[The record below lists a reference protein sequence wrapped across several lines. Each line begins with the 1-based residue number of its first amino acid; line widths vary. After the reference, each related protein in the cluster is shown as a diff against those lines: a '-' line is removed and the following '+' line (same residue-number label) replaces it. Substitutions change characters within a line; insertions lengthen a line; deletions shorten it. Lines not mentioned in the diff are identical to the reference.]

1 MKTKML
7 ILAVALAAAA
17 SLLLIGQAVRSDE
30 VIKVPGPM
38 YDQDGDR
45 VLDEDTPVTAEM
57 PLMET

>member
-45 VLDEDTPVTAEM
+45 VLDEDTPVTTEM

>member
-7 ILAVALAAAA
+7 IMAVALAAVA

>member
-1 MKTKML
+1 ML

-17 SLLLIGQAVRSDE
+17 ALLLIGQAVSNDE

-45 VLDEDTPVTAEM
+45 VLDEDTPVVAEM
-57 PLMET
+57 PEMAT

>member
-7 ILAVALAAAA
+7 ILAVALAVAAA
-17 SLLLIGQAVRSDE
+17 LLLIGQSVSNDE

-45 VLDEDTPVTAEM
+45 VLDEDTPVVAEM
-57 PLMET
+57 PEMAT

>member
-17 SLLLIGQAVRSDE
+17 VLLLIGQAVSTDE
-30 VIKVPGPM
+30 VIKVPGPV

-45 VLDEDTPVTAEM
+45 VLDEDTPVVAQMPEM
-57 PLMET
+57 AT

>member
-7 ILAVALAAAA
+7 IMAVALAAVA
-17 SLLLIGQAVRSDE
+17 SLLLISQAVRSDE

-45 VLDEDTPVTAEM
+45 VLDEDTPVTTEM